1 MTVRTIKH
9 LVVDGD
15 PAQTAELHG
24 SHWLAKANE
33 AEEKGQNAEP
43 YFEKSQ
49 EWLDRANV
57 ARGWT

>member
-1 MTVRTIKH
+1 MAVRTIKH
-9 LVVDGD
+9 LVVAGD

-33 AEEKGQNAEP
+33 VEAAGGDAEP

-57 ARGWT
+57 ARGWN